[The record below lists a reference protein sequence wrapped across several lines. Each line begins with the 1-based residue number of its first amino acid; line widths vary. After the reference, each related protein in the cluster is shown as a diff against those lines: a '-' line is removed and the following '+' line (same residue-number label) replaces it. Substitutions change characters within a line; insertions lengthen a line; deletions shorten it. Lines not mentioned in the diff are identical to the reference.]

1 MKVES
6 IMKKWIQW
14 RISWETAWIAAA
26 VVVLLTSAGCAVR
39 DAQNASAQPWSS
51 PRDWEHGLPSGIT
64 EGR

>member
-1 MKVES
+1 
-6 IMKKWIQW
+6 MKKWIQQ
-14 RISWETAWIAAA
+14 RIGWAALWIASAAA
-26 VVVLLTSAGCAVR
+26 VIVLLTSASGCATR

>member
-1 MKVES
+1 
-6 IMKKWIQW
+6 MKKWIQ
-14 RISWETAWIAAA
+14 RKIGGARVWIVASAF
-26 VVVLLTSAGCAVR
+26 VLLTFAGCAAR